1 MKVLIAEDES
11 NILTPYKIIL
21 ESRGHQVFTAEDGTS
36 CMQIYKEELE
46 KLPKDSKINPF
57 DVVLLDYRMPKKDGL
72 QVAKEIFDLVINQ
85 RIVFVSAYVKTV
97 LIDSSSKLPNIVEM
111 LQKPFELD
119 VLVEVVE
126 EQETLNHLK
135 EFGIGI
141 KGGTTNFPSH
151 NELVKLLE
159 SLLEMQRKYVT
170 SDSLLE

>member
-1 MKVLIAEDES
+1 MKILIAEDEH

-21 ESRGHQVFTAEDGTS
+21 ESRGHQVFTAEDGMM
-36 CMQIYKEELE
+36 CMQVYKEALE
-46 KLPKDSKINPF
+46 KLPKDAKNAPF
-57 DVVLLDYRMPKKDGL
+57 DVVLLDYRMPKKDGI

-85 RIVFVSAYVKTV
+85 RIVFVSAYVRTV
-97 LIDSSSKLPNIVEM
+97 LIDSANKLPTIVEM

-119 VLVEVVE
+119 VLVEIVE

-141 KGGTTNFPSH
+141 KGKLVNFPNH

-159 SLLEMQRKYVT
+159 SLLEMQTKY
-170 SDSLLE
+170 DI

>member
-1 MKVLIAEDES
+1 MKILISEDEH
-11 NILTPYKIIL
+11 NILTPYKLIL
-21 ESRGHQVFTAEDGTS
+21 ESRGHQVFTAEDGMI

-46 KLPKDSKINPF
+46 KLSKDSKINPF

-85 RIVFVSAYVKTV
+85 RIVFVSAYVKTI
-97 LIDSSSKLPNIVEM
+97 LIDSSNKLPNIVEM

-126 EQETLNHLK
+126 EQEILNHLK

-141 KGGTTNFPSH
+141 KGGIITFPNH
-151 NELVKLLE
+151 NELVELLE
-159 SLLEMQRKYVT
+159 SLLEIQKKYAI
-170 SDSLLE
+170 SSLLE